1 MARPALDDVDL
12 VLTTM
17 ATTIVDNADYFAQL
31 DAVVGDGDFGYSL
44 RNGFEVVSSE
54 YDTFDRSSV
63 GSLLKKVGFV
73 ISSKVGGVSG
83 PIWGTA
89 FLRAAAAAGEKTEL
103 SSEDVDRD
111 TARRHRGDT

>member
-12 VLTTM
+12 VLKTM

-44 RNGFEVVSSE
+44 RNGFEVVSAD

-63 GSLLKKVGFV
+63 GSLLKKVGL
-73 ISSKVGGVSG
+73 SSRARWGSERSHL
-83 PIWGTA
+83 GTA
-89 FLRAAAAAGEKTEL
+89 FSGPRRPPVTRQ
-103 SSEDVDRD
+103 SSHP
-111 TARRHRGDT
+111 TM